1 MARAGESTLG
11 DRAMYEVGSSSALMR
26 KSANVDD
33 SISLVCPV
41 MGLGVIGCS
50 RFDDAVEER
59 ELERDDRER
68 GGGVVIEKL
77 MAFFGVVTSR
87 EMGDINPGNSIVPCF

>member
-1 MARAGESTLG
+1 
-11 DRAMYEVGSSSALMR
+11 MYGVGSSSALMR
-26 KSANVDD
+26 KSANVDE
-33 SISLVCPV
+33 SISHVCPV
-41 MGLGVIGCS
+41 IGLGVTGCS

-77 MAFFGVVTSR
+77 MAFFGVATSR
-87 EMGDINPGNSIVPCF
+87 DMGDISPGSSTVRCF

>member
-1 MARAGESTLG
+1 
-11 DRAMYEVGSSSALMR
+11 MYGVGSSSALMR
-26 KSANVDD
+26 KSANVDE

-41 MGLGVIGCS
+41 IGLGVIGCS
-50 RFDDAVEER
+50 RFDDAVEDR

-77 MAFFGVVTSR
+77 TAFFGVVTSR
-87 EMGDINPGNSIVPCF
+87 EMGDINPGSSTVRCF